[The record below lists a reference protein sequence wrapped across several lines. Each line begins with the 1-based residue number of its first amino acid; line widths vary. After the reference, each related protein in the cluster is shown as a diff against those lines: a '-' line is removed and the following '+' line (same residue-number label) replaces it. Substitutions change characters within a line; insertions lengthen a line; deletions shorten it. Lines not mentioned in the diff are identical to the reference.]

1 MKKPN
6 PLDWTPYWKSPSIT
20 SFGAMFP
27 NNYDGLILEFWKRQ
41 LNGEFNHIVD
51 IGCGNGALT
60 WICNEI
66 LNQGSRK
73 THITGVDFADI
84 SPFKALGRKE
94 SDYPMIRFLGNT
106 PAENLPFENHSID
119 LVVSQFGVEYTNLD
133 KAIPEIARI
142 LTPDGRMSFILHD
155 KESTLIRGATS
166 RLENSRTVLNDIA
179 IHDYALQLDDLYLRI
194 QDPEARQSSVEHRE
208 LVTRINML
216 TNQVRDLVRDYSPGS
231 SIHLYMNRLNLAL
244 ENARNNKNAER
255 KELIIF
261 ARESLRSNIERIE
274 DLEMAA
280 LSVADRQRLVS
291 LIQRTG
297 FTVTE
302 QDMLLLGNQDAIGT
316 ILIAQRQSVT

>member
-1 MKKPN
+1 
-6 PLDWTPYWKSPSIT
+6 
-20 SFGAMFP
+20 MFP
-27 NNYDGLILEFWKRQ
+27 NNYDGPILEFWKRQ

-51 IGCGNGALT
+51 IACGNGALM

-66 LNQGSRK
+66 LNQGSGK

-84 SPFKALGRKE
+84 SPFKALMRNE
-94 SDYPMIRFLGNT
+94 RDYPMIRFMGKT

-119 LVVSQFGVEYTNLD
+119 LVVSQFGVEYTNPE

-166 RLENSRTVLNDIA
+166 RLDDLRTVLNDIA
-179 IHDYALQLDDLYLRI
+179 IHEYALQLDDLYLRI
-194 QDPEARQSSVEHRE
+194 KDPEARQSSVEHRE

-216 TNQVRDLVRDYSPGS
+216 ANQVRDLVRDYSPGS

-244 ENARNNKNAER
+244 ENARNNKHAER
-255 KELIIF
+255 KDLIIF

-280 LSVADRQRLVS
+280 LSVEDRQHLVA
-291 LIQRTG
+291 LIQRAG
-297 FTVTE
+297 FAVTE
-302 QDMLLLGNQDAIGT
+302 QDTLRLANQDNIGT
-316 ILIAQRQSVT
+316 ILVAQRQSVT